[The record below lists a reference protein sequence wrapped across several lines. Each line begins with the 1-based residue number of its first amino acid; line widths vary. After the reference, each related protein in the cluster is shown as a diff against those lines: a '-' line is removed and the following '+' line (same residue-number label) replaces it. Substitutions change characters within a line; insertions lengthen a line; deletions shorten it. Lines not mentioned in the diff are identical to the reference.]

1 MLACVGYASA
11 QVAVTYDDE
20 AEWKAYDDFN
30 NAFLD
35 KTRNI
40 YKADTKQPNADH
52 RGNGYRDN
60 DVSGC
65 AAAIWC
71 QAIMYDMV
79 INAYNRAILEGDRTR
94 ANKYKKL
101 HNSIY
106 NGEKAH
112 YVNFDFDNPDTNNGW
127 FVYDDIMWWV
137 AALARA
143 AAVDAA
149 NDAPP
154 YLDLAEKAFHRVW
167 YGSPKVGDTGSYAD
181 PAKGLGGGM
190 FWQWQ
195 PIPKARPNKAG
206 DFRSA
211 CITFPTI
218 IACCLLH
225 DRVPATRTEGN
236 AARPT
241 RAFYKAKAIE
251 LYAWGRTTLV
261 PDGARVADGI
271 HKGGPEFHDH
281 LYNQATYLGAA
292 CLLHRLTGE
301 ARYLADAR
309 RAADYIRDTMCR
321 PAPDGTRLLPVERG
335 PEQGVYAAIFAQYM
349 DLLVHDRGQKQYLP
363 WLRANITAG
372 WRNRDARG
380 LQDARLGRPLRP
392 GADVQSYDASALP
405 ALQLLFD

>member
-1 MLACVGYASA
+1 MNGTMKTGWATWI
-11 QVAVTYDDE
+11 VAVALSAAAETASYE
-20 AEWKAYDDFN
+20 AFHRHLCDPA
-30 NAFLD
+30 
-35 KTRNI
+35 RMI
-40 YKADTKQPNADH
+40 YKEH
-52 RGNGYRDN
+52 
-60 DVSGC
+60 SGQTEAKARFKG

-71 QAIMYDMV
+71 QAIFFDMAV
-79 INAYNRAILEGDRTR
+79 NAVRRAQETNAPAAERRRLLERMR
-94 ANKYKKL
+94 KIFA
-101 HNSIY
+101 
-106 NGEKAH
+106 GEKAH
-112 YVNFDFDNPDTNNGW
+112 YADFDFDNPDENNGW

-225 DRVPATRTEGN
+225 DRGPATRTEGN